1 MKKMLFAVA
10 FILTAHLGM
19 AQDAAF
25 KSDVDRLLD
34 LSGSTA
40 QMDVAKK
47 QVIAM
52 VPADKQAEFSK
63 EFEASL
69 KPVIQVQKDFYL
81 KEFTHEEVKQIIKFY
96 ESPVGKKLAQKTSKL
111 TEATM
116 PAIQSWSMELQS
128 IIMKYQ
134 G

>member
-1 MKKMLFAVA
+1 MLFAVA

-25 KSDVDRLLD
+25 TNDVKKLLD
-34 LSGSTA
+34 LSGGNA
-40 QMDVAKK
+40 QIEMAKK

-52 VPADKQAEFSK
+52 VPADKQAAFSK
-63 EFEASL
+63 DFEESL
-69 KPVIQVQKDFYL
+69 KPLLKVQQEFYT
-81 KEFTHEEVKQIIKFY
+81 KEFTHDDIKQLIKFY
-96 ESPVGKKLAQKTSKL
+96 ESPVGKKMADKSAKLA
-111 TEATM
+111 EATM

-134 G
+134 D

>member
-1 MKKMLFAVA
+1 MLFAVA

-25 KSDVDRLLD
+25 KSDVEKLLD

-81 KEFTHEEVKQIIKFY
+81 NEFTHEEIKQIIKFY

-111 TEATM
+111 TESTM